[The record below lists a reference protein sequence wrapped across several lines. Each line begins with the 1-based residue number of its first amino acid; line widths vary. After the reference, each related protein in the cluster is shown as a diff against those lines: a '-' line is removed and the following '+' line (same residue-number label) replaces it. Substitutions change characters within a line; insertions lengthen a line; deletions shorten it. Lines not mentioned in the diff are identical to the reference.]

1 MSDSNQKKSL
11 KIEILEKIAQL
22 VTAGFG
28 LVAAL
33 AWNDAIKTLFIK
45 IFPKPDDN
53 LIAMFIYALVITVL
67 IVLIT
72 IQISRLIEVAKI
84 QLKKDIKTEIKKE
97 EAEKNNK

>member
-1 MSDSNQKKSL
+1 MSEKENQKKSL

-22 VTAGFG
+22 ITAGFG

-53 LIAMFIYALVITVL
+53 LIVMFAYALIITII
-67 IVLIT
+67 IVLVT
-72 IQISRLIEVAKI
+72 VQVGRLIELGKR
-84 QLKKDIKTEIKKE
+84 QLKKDIKTEIEKEVVKK
-97 EAEKNNK
+97 